1 MEVKRQLFESETKE
15 MKNIDKKNL
24 AAIKNY
30 IQSNSTDNVVA
41 FVLDSMTKFFT
52 GSSTATYAQQGQS
65 FFTNVDELQ

>member
-1 MEVKRQLFESETKE
+1 MFESETKE
-15 MKNIDKKNL
+15 MKSIDKKNL

-65 FFTNVDELQ
+65 YFTNVDELQ